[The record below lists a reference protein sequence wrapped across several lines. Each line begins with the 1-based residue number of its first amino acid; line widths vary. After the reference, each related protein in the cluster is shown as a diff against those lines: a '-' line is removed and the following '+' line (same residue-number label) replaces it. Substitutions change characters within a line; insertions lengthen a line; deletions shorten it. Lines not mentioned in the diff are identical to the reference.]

1 MPVPDTTYYGETPEG
16 QPIFY
21 GDVRKIKDDQ
31 RKLEVMKSRID
42 SFMMRQMDWL
52 SKKEPDGNYRVW
64 SPFPLVI
71 LTFVAIET
79 LGHVISDVEKI
90 KDENEHEQSKAL
102 VTLVYRKM
110 DKNLGYKPTVKF
122 HEAFEKLHGKDDRK
136 SLKTYSD
143 IIHKYQ
149 RNTFNHGYQ
158 AKGVYLSHE
167 LESTWQVEE
176 EGGYMI
182 INPYRFWD
190 LFKSTYEN
198 IFLNILQNKNKVYR
212 INALKYFQ
220 MLVS

>member
-1 MPVPDTTYYGETPEG
+1 
-16 QPIFY
+16 
-21 GDVRKIKDDQ
+21 
-31 RKLEVMKSRID
+31 
-42 SFMMRQMDWL
+42 MDWL
-52 SKKEPDGNYRVW
+52 SKKEPNGDYRVW

-79 LGHVISDVEKI
+79 LGHIISDVEKI
-90 KDENEHEQSKAL
+90 KNENEFEQSKVL
-102 VTLVYRKM
+102 VTPIYRMM
-110 DKNLGYKPTVKF
+110 DKKLGHKPTVKF

-143 IIHKYQ
+143 VIHKYQ

-167 LESTWQVEE
+167 LDSTWHIEE
-176 EGGYMI
+176 KGGFLI

-198 IFLNILQNKNKVYR
+198 IFSDILKNQNKDYR
-212 INALKYFQ
+212 MNALRYFQ
-220 MLVS
+220 MLLN